1 MKKTSFLERW
11 LPHPFVSV
19 IVALSWV
26 MLAHSVDAASLVMAF
41 LLATFIPR
49 LIRPFITYTPNIEW
63 KAALKLFFVVLY
75 DIVVSNIQVAKLV
88 LGPIDRLQPKWFRV
102 PLETQ
107 HEEVNTLLA
116 MIITTTPGT
125 VSAGIDQDRGDIL
138 VHALS
143 TDDENAEI
151 ENIKARYEKPLMQIF
166 RSKIMRSMN
175 RLCSKLM
182 SMGKP
187 LAYNLSTVKICL
199 KPNMVAN
206 GWIQMHI

>member
-166 RSKIMRSMN
+166 GLEAGDK
-175 RLCSKLM
+175 
-182 SMGKP
+182 
-187 LAYNLSTVKICL
+187 A
-199 KPNMVAN
+199 
-206 GWIQMHI
+206 

>member
-1 MKKTSFLERW
+1 MKKTSFLVRW

-19 IVALSWV
+19 VVALSWL
-26 MLAHSVDAASLVMAF
+26 MLAHSVEAASLVMAV
-41 LLATFIPR
+41 LLGIFIPR
-49 LIRPFITYTPNIEW
+49 FIKPFIAYTPNIEW
-63 KAALKLFFVVLY
+63 KSAVKLLFVVLY
-75 DIVVSNIQVAKLV
+75 DIVMSNITVAKQV

-143 TDDENAEI
+143 TDDADAEI
-151 ENIKARYEKPLMQIF
+151 QNIKARYEKPLMQIF
-166 RSKIMRSMN
+166 GVQAGDN
-175 RLCSKLM
+175 
-182 SMGKP
+182 
-187 LAYNLSTVKICL
+187 T
-199 KPNMVAN
+199 
-206 GWIQMHI
+206 

>member
-1 MKKTSFLERW
+1 MQKTTSKTSFWDNL

-19 IVALSWV
+19 LVALSWL
-26 MLAHSVDAASLVMAF
+26 MLAHSVSAGNLLMALVLA
-41 LLATFIPR
+41 LLIPK
-49 LIRPFITYTPNIEW
+49 LIQPFITRTPDINW
-63 KAALKLFFVVLY
+63 TAASRLFFVVVW
-75 DIVVSNIQVAKLV
+75 DIMISNIRVAKLV
-88 LGPIDRLQPKWFRV
+88 LGPTDRMQPKWFRV

-107 HEEVNTLLA
+107 HEQVNSILA

-166 RSKIMRSMN
+166 GVEAGDK
-175 RLCSKLM
+175 
-182 SMGKP
+182 
-187 LAYNLSTVKICL
+187 A
-199 KPNMVAN
+199 
-206 GWIQMHI
+206 